1 MKHFKQL
8 IFFPFAIIF
17 LLVNSCK
24 EKESS
29 HSKQSEA
36 KGGKSYGGVFRLS
49 EAEYIKNLFP
59 PSITDNFSYRIASQI
74 YEGLFKFDPRNLK
87 VINSLTESYTV
98 DSTATIYT
106 IKLKDNVF
114 FHNDD
119 CFSNGGAG
127 REMTAE
133 DVKYCFTQLCTQSG
147 SNLNFILF
155 KDILKG
161 ANAYFAATEGSKKP
175 NFEVEGIK
183 VIDKK
188 TIQLTLEKP
197 NSIFIYNLARAGAM
211 IYPKEA
217 FEKYGK
223 EMRIKSVG
231 TGAFYLA
238 QVDEGI
244 SMILKR
250 NEKYYG
256 VDSLGN
262 KLPFLEA
269 IDIKFIKDKKNELF
283 EFQKGNLDMLYR
295 IPTEFII
302 DVVSEMGKQPLQGE
316 YQKYELQRSP
326 EMLTQF
332 LVFQTEKGIFKD
344 KNVRKAISYA
354 IDREK
359 ILNFV
364 LNGEGDA
371 PGLHGVTPNV
381 YVDYKINKIKGYGF
395 SKDSA
400 QFFLKKAGYGG
411 GKGFPKIVLKLNSE
425 GNRNN
430 YVAVEI
436 QKQLKDFLNIDVE
449 LEIIPFAESIDDALK
464 GDYQL
469 LRIAWAADYPNPE
482 NFLSQFYGKSIP
494 KDPNANSFPNV
505 SRYKNKSFDDLY
517 EKGIKS
523 KNQEE
528 AYINFAKAED
538 VLMDDAPILVLWY
551 DEGYRLVYNY
561 VKNFPN
567 NAMQYRD
574 LSQVYLEKTKK

>member
-1 MKHFKQL
+1 MKQF
-8 IFFPFAIIF
+8 IFIPFFIV
-17 LLVNSCK
+17 LLFFNSCK
-24 EKESS
+24 EKEHS
-29 HSKQSEA
+29 HSTRTNA
-36 KGGKSYGGVFRLS
+36 KGGRTYGGIFRLS
-49 EAEYIKNLFP
+49 ESEYIKNLFP
-59 PSITDNFSYRIASQI
+59 PSITDNFSYRVASQI

-87 VINSLTESYTV
+87 VINSLAASYTL
-98 DSTATIYT
+98 DSSATVYT
-106 IKLKDNVF
+106 VKLKENVF
-114 FHNDD
+114 FHNDE
-119 CFSNGGAG
+119 CFGNGSAG

-147 SNLNFILF
+147 HNLNFVLF

-161 ANAYFAATEGSKKP
+161 ATEYFNASQGGKKP
-175 NFEVEGIK
+175 SFDVSGIK
-183 VIDKK
+183 VIDKH

-197 NSIFIYNLARAGAM
+197 NSIFIYNLARPGTM

-223 EMRIKSVG
+223 EMRIKTVG

-250 NEKYYG
+250 NERYYG
-256 VDSLGN
+256 IDSIGN

-269 IDIKFIKDKKNELF
+269 IDIKFIKEKKNELF

-332 LVFQTEKGIFKD
+332 LVFQTERGVFKD
-344 KNVRKAISYA
+344 KNVRKALSYA

-381 YVDYKINKIKGYGF
+381 YVDYKINNIKGF
-395 SKDSA
+395 NLNKDSA
-400 QFFLKKAGYGG
+400 QFYLKKAGFPG

-436 QKQLKDFLNIDVE
+436 QKQLKDLLNIDIE
-449 LEIIPFAESIDDALK
+449 LEIVPFAESIEDALN
-464 GDYQL
+464 GDYEL
-469 LRIAWAADYPNPE
+469 LRLGWVADYPNPE

-494 KDPNANSFPNV
+494 QDPKAKSFPNV
-505 SRYKNKSFDDLY
+505 SRYRNKNFDEIY
-517 EKGIKS
+517 ENAVNS
-523 KNQEE
+523 KTQEE
-528 AYINFAKAED
+528 AYKNFAHAED
-538 VLMDDAPILVLWY
+538 ILMADAPVLVLWY
-551 DEGYRLVYNY
+551 DEGYRLLYNY

-574 LSQVYLEKTKK
+574 LSQVWLEKSKK

>member
-1 MKHFKQL
+1 MKHFL
-8 IFFPFAIIF
+8 FITLVSVF
-17 LLVNSCK
+17 LFSNCK

-29 HSKQSEA
+29 HSIHSDA
-36 KGGKSYGGVFRLS
+36 KGGRAYGGIFRLS

-59 PSITDNFSYRIASQI
+59 PSITDNFSYRVASQI
-74 YEGLFKFDPRNLK
+74 YEGLFKFDARNLK
-87 VINSLTESYTV
+87 VINSLAASYSV
-98 DSTATIYT
+98 DSSATIYT
-106 IKLKDNVF
+106 IKLKENVF
-114 FHNDD
+114 FHNDE
-119 CFSNGGAG
+119 CFNGGKG

-133 DVKYCFTQLCTQSG
+133 DVKYCYTQLCTQSA
-147 SNLNFILF
+147 SNLNFVLF

-161 ANAYFAATEGSKKP
+161 ATEYFNASEGGKKP
-175 NFEVEGIK
+175 SFDVSGIK
-183 VIDKK
+183 VLDKL
-188 TIQLTLEKP
+188 TIELTLEKP
-197 NSIFIYNLARAGAM
+197 NSIFIYNLARPGTM

-223 EMRIKSVG
+223 EMRIKTVG

-250 NEKYYG
+250 NDKYYG
-256 VDSLGN
+256 LDSLGN

-269 IDIKFIKDKKNELF
+269 IDIKFIKEKKNELF

-302 DVVSEMGKQPLQGE
+302 DVVSEMGKAPLQGE

-332 LVFQTEKGIFKD
+332 LVFQTEKGVFKD
-344 KNVRKAISYA
+344 KNVRKALSYA

-364 LNGEGDA
+364 LNGEGDG
-371 PGLHGVTPNV
+371 PGMHGVTPKV
-381 YVDYKINKIKGYGF
+381 YVDYNINNVKGYNLD
-395 SKDSA
+395 KDSA
-400 QFFLKKAGYGG
+400 QLYLRKAGYAG
-411 GKGFPKIVLKLNSE
+411 GKGFPKVVLKLNSE

-436 QKQLKDFLNIDVE
+436 QKQLKDFLNIDIE
-449 LEIIPFAESIDDALK
+449 LEIIPFAESIEDALI
-464 GDYQL
+464 GDYEL
-469 LRIAWAADYPNPE
+469 LRLAWVADYPNPE

-494 KDPNANSFPNV
+494 KDPKAKSFPNV
-505 SRYKNKSFDDLY
+505 SRYKNKKFDDAY
-517 EKGIKS
+517 EKAINS
-523 KNQEE
+523 KTQSE
-528 AYINFAKAED
+528 AYKNFAQAENI
-538 VLMDDAPILVLWY
+538 LMDDAPVLVLWY
-551 DEGYRLVYNY
+551 DEGYRLLYNY

-574 LSQVYLEKTKK
+574 FSQVWLEKNKK